1 MPSILIYGYGNPGR
15 QDDGVGPAL
24 VTALEEWLAQETNSK
39 RPKAEG
45 KSEVGGGG
53 EHSKIEN
60 RKSKIRIILD
70 ANYQLNAEDALA
82 VSKHG
87 QAIFVDAVKDGAEP
101 FSFRPLTPTT
111 TVTFSTHAMP
121 PEAVLALCRE
131 LYGKCP
137 DTYLLA
143 IRGHAWE
150 PNAPMTPEAT
160 ANLAAALAFLKQQLS
175 SMFCFGISFDLSA

>member
-131 LYGKCP
+131 LYDKCP